1 MKPDN
6 TPKVSITLSQRQL
19 GKIQLIQRSISD
31 PTTYSKIIDGLIDIG
46 FSSAL
51 HILYDDGTLDEE
63 TYSKYVMLLPE
74 FMRS

>member
-1 MKPDN
+1 MKPSN
-6 TPKVSITLSQRQL
+6 TSKVSITFSQRQL
-19 GKIQLIQRSISD
+19 GKIQLMQKSISE
-31 PTTYSKIIDGLIDIG
+31 PTTYAKIIDGLIDIG